1 MSVPSEAEIKTLMQ
15 SSYSPSQ
22 VGPLEDYVDAISAGN
37 APYMF
42 DAVRTLV
49 KLYLLFPAT
58 YNTSKVSR
66 CFLLAMAQ
74 YPGTDLLALT
84 YMVPNAPG
92 AILQCGDLLDA
103 CQFQDFWK
111 LYDALPSTDPDL
123 APIVASSRVQLQRA
137 VLSVL
142 ALTYQSAP
150 ASIVLSCCNSSS
162 VKDAEATFL
171 KSHPAVESVA
181 SDRVVFKP
189 TTDNSK
195 RQRVFQEGISYPA
208 LARQLYGQ

>member
-1 MSVPSEAEIKTLMQ
+1 MSPPSEAEIKALLQ

-22 VGPLEDYVDAISAGN
+22 VGPLEAYVDAISADDV
-37 APYMF
+37 PYMF

-49 KLYLLFPAT
+49 KLYLLFPSTHNA
-58 YNTSKVSR
+58 SKVSR

-103 CQFQDFWK
+103 CQFQEFWK
-111 LYDALPSTDPDL
+111 LYDKMPSTDPDL

-137 VLSVL
+137 ILSVL

-150 ASIVLSCCNSSS
+150 ASIVLSCCNAATL
-162 VKDAEATFL
+162 KEAETTFL
-171 KSHPAVESVA
+171 HSHPAVESVA
-181 SDRVVFKP
+181 SDRVVFKA
-189 TTDNSK
+189 TTDNTK